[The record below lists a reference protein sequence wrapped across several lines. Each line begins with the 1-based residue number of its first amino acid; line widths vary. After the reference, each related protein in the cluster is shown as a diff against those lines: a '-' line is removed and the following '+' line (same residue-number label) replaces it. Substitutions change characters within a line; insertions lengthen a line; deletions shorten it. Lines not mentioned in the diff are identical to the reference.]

1 VRPVILTNGPKT
13 NAYRALVDPRGWTCG
28 FISRGVAAEN
38 AVSSMT
44 AAPSRARELLFPCE
58 SAAHQLETAGLEI
71 SIGG

>member
-1 VRPVILTNGPKT
+1 MSAAPQRLGSSTARGMLAESRAAA
-13 NAYRALVDPRGWTCG
+13 NAVNRA
-28 FISRGVAAEN
+28 AAN

-44 AAPSRARELLFPCE
+44 AAPSRARELLFLCE